1 MCLVCRESQEHQA
14 HTMAPI
20 DEAFGSYRDKLCK
33 TQCSLKDK
41 IKKAMHLQDMEV
53 KNAAEWKEKV
63 KSQRMRLSV
72 EFAKLHLFLTEEEQQ
87 FLQRLS
93 EEEEEMNKKHDENML
108 KLHQIITSLKQLI
121 LEIREKSQS
130 STLVLLQN
138 PKDVLNRSENQ
149 DVNYSPEILKMK
161 TVCQIPMMK
170 EMLKQFQVAVSV
182 AVDTAHPKL
191 VFSQDGRYVKNGA
204 SASSWP
210 LFSSAWSYVSGWRN
224 PQKNAEF
231 VERFQH
237 LPCVLGKTFHF
248 REALLGS

>member
-191 VFSQDGRYVKNGA
+191 VSPGWEIREEWSISQFLAIVFFS
-204 SASSWP
+204 
-210 LFSSAWSYVSGWRN
+210 
-224 PQKNAEF
+224 
-231 VERFQH
+231 VELR
-237 LPCVLGKTFHF
+237 
-248 REALLGS
+248 